1 MKFIKSIK
9 KISPILSRYIGML
22 GLFVG
27 LTVVPYFWSLLL
39 DRGHFY
45 YVIYSVFCLVFFG
58 LYYNSFIRLK
68 TTYNEELYSR
78 FGEELNEESTRKEYL
93 SFLFKQKN
101 FWLQFAITALLF
113 VLLPLRRTAPVIAW
127 LFGAYGNFGKEL
139 LALCVFIPF
148 LFIVYTVG
156 HISAIDYWQQ
166 QIGMKRD
173 VSKKT
178 KRSTYISTIV
188 AYAMVPFALLMVW
201 NFIKVYVP
209 LIFTL
214 MEFSSSVVLGV
225 LIVSAVVFAIL
236 FSFFRVIRARKK
248 CIKEIRRACQQKNY
262 DITGIKHP
270 YLSAFYV
277 CKGESFQLKIGE
289 KTYSCKLVGAPKRRV
304 PLVIHP
310 FGGLHFMHSFH
321 LFKTPIFS
329 HTTVRHF
336 GYDSEYSKILI
347 INPVP
352 KELFCHFGNKIAE
365 IDNGD
370 RVGDYK
376 IYTATAFVRAIE
388 TDTVERLR

>member
-1 MKFIKSIK
+1 MKFMKVLK
-9 KISPILSRYIGML
+9 KIRQHLSYLLRILGFFA
-22 GLFVG
+22 GLV
-27 LTVVPYFWSLLL
+27 VVPAFWSMLF

-45 YVIYSVFCLVFFG
+45 YAIYSLFCLVFLG

-68 TTYNEELYSR
+68 TTYNKEMYSR
-78 FGEELNEESTRKEYL
+78 FGEKLNEESTRREYL
-93 SFLFKQKN
+93 AFLFKQKD
-101 FWLQFAITALLF
+101 FWLQFAVTALLF
-113 VLLPLRRTAPVIAW
+113 ILLPLRLTAPVVAW
-127 LFGAYGNFGKEL
+127 VFGAYGNFGREL
-139 LALCVFIPF
+139 LALFVFIPV
-148 LFIVYTVG
+148 LFVIYTLA

-166 QIGMKRD
+166 EVGMKRD

-201 NFIKVYVP
+201 NFITVYVP
-209 LIFTL
+209 LIFEL
-214 MEFSSSVVLGV
+214 LEISSSILLSVIIVLSVV
-225 LIVSAVVFAIL
+225 SAIL
-236 FSFFRVIRARKK
+236 FSFLRVIRARKK
-248 CIKEIRRACQQKNY
+248 CIKEIQRACKEKNC
-262 DITGIKHP
+262 DITEIKHP
-270 YLSAFYV
+270 YLSAFHV
-277 CKGESFQLKIGE
+277 CQGESFQLKIGE
-289 KTYSCKLVGAPKRRV
+289 KEYSCKLVGGPKRGV

-310 FGGLHFMHSFH
+310 LGGLHFMHSFN

-365 IDNGD
+365 IDNGAV
-370 RVGDYK
+370 VGGYK

-388 TDTVERLR
+388 TDTIERV